1 MEEKKGKI
9 KKGSKLYIGIIGIIF
24 ACLVAVYLLF
34 GLYYT
39 KHFFQ
44 NVKINEMDVSGMT
57 TSQVRSDLEQKAVNY
72 SLAIHERNAGE
83 EVLYGKDFDL
93 ELSYEDTLESILKDQ
108 QVWKW
113 GKHLFVNTEYEL
125 NVLADYDASKLESQ
139 IASLSCAD
147 SKNMVEP
154 EDAYL
159 DYDEDNGLMLIPEVA
174 GSKVDKNKLYAQ
186 ITEAV
191 ENARSEISLDEAG
204 VYVNPSVTKDDEA
217 LNAKY
222 NLWKPYIDT
231 KITYH
236 FGDDT
241 EVLDATVFYDWMTET
256 KNGKI
261 TFDEDKAKE
270 YVKGLA
276 RKYNTAYSPKTLKT
290 SYGETV
296 TIKTGSYG
304 WQINQGEETTA
315 LIEALM
321 SCESQDREPVY
332 TQTAASHTGND
343 YGDTYVEVN
352 LSAQHLFFYKD
363 GELLIE
369 TDFVSGNASKGW
381 STPDGAYPLTYK
393 QRDATLRGE
402 NYATPVSY
410 WMPFNG
416 NIGLHDSTWRS
427 TYGKNIYKKNGS
439 HGCINLPPSAAKVIF
454 ENIEKGMP
462 VLCYYLSGTEYPD
475 EPEDDEALAAEQE
488 PEIDSSQETPVEIP
502 QENQQEQVPSEVTV
516 PAQETI
522 TVPDVPAD
530 EQNNAE
536 PLQAVPEQ

>member
-1 MEEKKGKI
+1 
-9 KKGSKLYIGIIGIIF
+9 
-24 ACLVAVYLLF
+24 
-34 GLYYT
+34 
-39 KHFFQ
+39 
-44 NVKINEMDVSGMT
+44 MDVSGMT

-72 SLAIHERNAGE
+72 SLAIHERDAGE

-108 QVWKW
+108 QIWKW

-125 NVLADYDASKLESQ
+125 NVLADYDASKLESH

-159 DYDEDNGLMLIPEVA
+159 DYDEDNGLVLIPEVA

-191 ENARSEISLDEAG
+191 ENAKSEISLDEAG

-475 EPEDDEALAAEQE
+475 DPEPETEEVNEQE
-488 PEIDSSQETPVEIP
+488 PEI
-502 QENQQEQVPSEVTV
+502 
-516 PAQETI
+516 
-522 TVPDVPAD
+522 TVPDASQVTDPAITDPGIIAPIVTDPASDTSVVVTDPNQEAADVSAVPA
-530 EQNNAE
+530 ENQITAE
-536 PLQAVPEQ
+536 SMQITPEQ